1 MTDKPKNR
9 EQLTLKQCQ
18 KNAQLMA
25 QYIAT
30 LEWYG
35 NGRENG
41 VLAKSYEQLAY
52 WNAMREKMENGL

>member
-1 MTDKPKNR
+1 MEMNKPQNK
-9 EQLTLKQCQ
+9 EQLTLKQCHE
-18 KNAQLMA
+18 NALLMA

-35 NGRENG
+35 AGRESG

-52 WNAMREKMENGL
+52 WNKLKEQFE